1 MSDLLSDEEISR
13 RLSTAGGWSRDG
25 DAIVKKFDR
34 DDFVGSVDFVKAIV
48 EPAEAMG
55 HHPDLEISW
64 SEVTVTIT
72 NHSAGG
78 LTEADF
84 ELAAKIDGLT

>member
-1 MSDLLSDEEISR
+1 MAELLTDEEIEA
-13 RLSTAGGWSRDG
+13 RLGGLEGWARAG
-25 DAIVKKFDR
+25 DAIERKFDR
-34 DDFVGSVDFVKAIV
+34 DDFVGSVEFVKALV
-48 EPAEAMG
+48 EPAEDMG
-55 HHPDLEISW
+55 HHPDLAISW

-84 ELAAKIDGLT
+84 ELAGRIDALA

>member
-1 MSDLLSDEEISR
+1 MSDLISDQAISE
-13 RLSTAGGWSRDG
+13 RLANLDGWNRDG
-25 DAIVKKFDR
+25 SAIVKKFDR
-34 DDFVGSVDFVKAIV
+34 DDFVGSVDFAKAIV
-48 EPAEAMG
+48 EPAEAMS

-78 LTEADF
+78 LTDADF
-84 ELAAKIDGLT
+84 ELAGKIDGLA

>member
-1 MSDLLSDEEISR
+1 MSDLLSDEDIGK
-13 RLSTAGGWSRDG
+13 RLGDLDGWSREG
-25 DAIVKKFDR
+25 EAIVKKFDR
-34 DDFVGSVDFVKAIV
+34 DDFVGSVDFAKVIV

-78 LTEADF
+78 LTAADF
-84 ELAAKIDGLT
+84 ELAAKIDDLA

>member
-1 MSDLLSDEEISR
+1 MSDLLTGEEIGEWLGS
-13 RLSTAGGWSRDG
+13 LDGWNREG

-34 DDFVGSVDFVKAIV
+34 SDFVGSVDFVKAIV
-48 EPAEAMG
+48 GPAEAMG
-55 HHPDLEISW
+55 HHPDLEVSW

-84 ELAAKIDGLT
+84 ELAAKIDDLS